1 MARRRPTFATYAA
14 RRWRV
19 LGILGVLLAGSML
32 VLAMTDRGHEPWWN
46 VRTGPV
52 DSTAASP
59 DGSTVY
65 ALIRED
71 KDLARLEA
79 RRGGTGS
86 LLWESPLH
94 APRALLAASADG
106 VAVATDFPLAF
117 LTVYGVDG
125 SVRFQ
130 VPLEGNPRDM
140 DMERGRV
147 ALALQAPGN
156 PLLVFEDGRVVQS
169 HSFAS
174 FVTGVSLRNGRLAAG
189 AGDGAVAVFAQNG
202 TMLFNASLPISVRS
216 LQMTRAGDMLLLGG
230 YGLLPGDLS
239 GALVLIDV
247 DARQPIRWTRSTGVG
262 VGLVAIDDNGLWAM
276 AVEETPPDHRLLM
289 FEAASGALKWTRPL
303 AGSIARDDSGGTGG
317 AALSPDGRTVAVA
330 TLRSDLVLLRALDGR
345 PRWTFDT
352 EGATHVAF
360 PHDDPDTLLASGR
373 LVTTSPSSTLLLR
386 FSVHEEPF
394 TGRLP
399 LIAILLASTTL
410 VAAGAILGV
419 GYWRV
424 RRTY

>member
-19 LGILGVLLAGSML
+19 LGILAVLLAGSML
-32 VLAMTDRGHEPWWN
+32 VLAVTDRGHEPVWSA
-46 VRTGPV
+46 RTGPV

-59 DGSTVY
+59 DGSTIY
-65 ALIRED
+65 ALIREGD
-71 KDLARLEA
+71 NLTRLEA

-86 LLWESPLH
+86 LLWDSPLH
-94 APRALLAASADG
+94 APRALLAAGAEG

-125 SVRFQ
+125 SIDFA
-130 VPLEGNPRDM
+130 VPLEGNPRDLDM
-140 DMERGRV
+140 DGDRV
-147 ALALQAPGN
+147 AIALQAPGN
-156 PLLVFEDGRVVQS
+156 PLLVFERGQLLQS

-174 FVTGVSLRNGRLAAG
+174 FVTGISLRQDRLAAG
-189 AGDGAVAVFAQNG
+189 AGDGQVAVFAPNG
-202 TMLFNASLPISVRS
+202 TALFNASLPLSVRS
-216 LQMTRAGDMLLLGG
+216 LQLTRDGQTLLLGG
-230 YGLLPGDLS
+230 YGPLPGDLS

-247 DARQPIRWTRSTGVG
+247 DAREPIRWSRSTGVG

-289 FEAASGALKWTRPL
+289 FEAASGALKWTHPL
-303 AGSIARDDSGGTGG
+303 VGSISRDDSGSTGG
-317 AALSPDGRTVAVA
+317 AALSPDGRSVAVA
-330 TLRSDLVLLRALDGR
+330 TIRSDILLLRALDGR
-345 PRWTFDT
+345 ARWTFDT

-360 PHDDPDTLLASGR
+360 PHEAPDTLLASGR
-373 LVTTSPSSTLLLR
+373 LVSTSPYSTLLLR
-386 FSVHEEPF
+386 FSVTEEPF
-394 TGRLP
+394 AGRLP
-399 LIAILLASTTL
+399 LLAFLLVTATLLAAAAILA
-410 VAAGAILGV
+410 V